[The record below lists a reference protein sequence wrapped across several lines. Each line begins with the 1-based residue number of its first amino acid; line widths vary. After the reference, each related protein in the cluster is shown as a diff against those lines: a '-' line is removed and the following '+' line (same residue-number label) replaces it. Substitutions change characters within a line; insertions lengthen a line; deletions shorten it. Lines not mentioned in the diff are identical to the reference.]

1 MINQLQTQ
9 ATKLTSPENF
19 KKVTDRLG
27 DTAQR
32 SASQL
37 KENTNAAATN
47 LNTVATNLN
56 NVAANKME
64 AAANKYDG
72 MIEMI
77 DVRNLTN
84 FGKETTTQTTDSDTT
99 DTEKNGLSNLA
110 ESFANL
116 NQFDL
121 GEISNLINDLQ
132 AGLLTGD
139 IDQEGIFLLQS
150 LLQQQM
156 QLISTISNV
165 QKQQHDA
172 QMAVINNIR

>member
-1 MINQLQTQ
+1 MEISLNSGAELLKKTTGIDVTKQ
-9 ATKLTSPENF
+9 AKAADDYVS
-19 KKVTDRLG
+19 G
-27 DTAQR
+27 GA
-32 SASQL
+32 
-37 KENTNAAATN
+37 NAA
-47 LNTVATNLN
+47 
-56 NVAANKME
+56 K
-64 AAANKYDG
+64 
-72 MIEMI
+72 
-77 DVRNLTN
+77 
-84 FGKETTTQTTDSDTT
+84 QTTEAVFNGVVTFPGVALDLLNPGGTQVQDPAQDTNPTT
-99 DTEKNGLSNLA
+99 DASEGEKSGLSNLA

>member
-1 MINQLQTQ
+1 MINQLQTV
-9 ATKLTSPENF
+9 ATKMTSPENF
-19 KKVTDRLG
+19 KKVTDRLS

-32 SASQL
+32 STTQL
-37 KENTNAAATN
+37 KENT
-47 LNTVATNLN
+47 NTVATNLN

-64 AAANKYDG
+64 AVANKYDG

-77 DVRNLTN
+77 DVRNLAN
-84 FGKETTTQTTDSDTT
+84 FGKETTTQAAGSDTT